1 VNAPQTTNINLEHT
15 FSITTTSSNQNQQ
28 QKPPAQVIYRPETT
42 TTQWIPP
49 PTTPTTPNV
58 VYVQQTTRLPVFIQ
72 ETTTQPLQRPQPA
85 QTQDFKCGVPNIK
98 SHVSTGLIVKGKT
111 AIRGQFPW

>member
-28 QKPPAQVIYRPETT
+28 QKPPSQVIYRPETT

-49 PTTPTTPNV
+49 PTTPKV
-58 VYVQQTTRLPVFIQ
+58 IFVQQTTRLPLVYIQ
-72 ETTTQPLQRPQPA
+72 ETTTQPSQRPQPI
-85 QTQDFKCGVPNIK
+85 QTLGFDCGVPNFK
-98 SHVSTGLIVKGKT
+98 TPFSTGLVVNGKN
-111 AIRGQFPW
+111 AVRGQFPW